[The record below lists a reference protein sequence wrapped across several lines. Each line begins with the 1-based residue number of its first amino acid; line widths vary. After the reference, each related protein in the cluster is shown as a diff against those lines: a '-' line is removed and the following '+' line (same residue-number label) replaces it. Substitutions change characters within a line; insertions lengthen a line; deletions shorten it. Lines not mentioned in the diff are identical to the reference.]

1 MFSFLLQGTKR
12 AVLIR
17 AICTVAIISV
27 VDWRVEGNI
36 SLGFLY
42 LFPMVLMG
50 SVLSRAQIAL
60 SAAVCMVL
68 AEWFDPFPWTPEAGV
83 PRDIMMFS
91 AFLGIGLFVY
101 ESTRNRQ
108 RALEHLHEIEAESQA
123 RLEAEEQIK
132 VLIESSPAAIF
143 MLDAGGN
150 VLVANEAAHRL
161 LGFQPGEL
169 QGRSVHPNLP
179 ALATVPPLDDSAP
192 IFRTVMQCRGRRLNG
207 EVFLADVWFSTY
219 RTSSGPRLAA
229 MIIDTSDELRD
240 REEFSLRQLMSA
252 SRVLVGAVSHEVRNI
267 CGAIAVVYANLS
279 RKQDL
284 RGSEDFQALGTLV
297 EGLAK
302 VASLELLQNT
312 AATLEETGGIDLSA
326 LMEELRIVI
335 EPPLRSSGVA
345 LRWEIAPGLPPV
357 FADRQSLLQVFMNLA
372 KNSERALQGS
382 DAPGL
387 EIAAGFDSGRVIVR
401 FRDNGPGI
409 ANPEQLFQ
417 PFQPGAESTGL
428 GLYLSRVFLRSFK
441 GDLRHE
447 PQSRGCCF
455 AIELTP
461 AIEAGDD
468 ASEHAENS
476 PPPVARSHALPF

>member
-1 MFSFLLQGTKR
+1 MFSFFLQGTRR

-17 AICTVAIISV
+17 AICAVAVISI

-42 LFPMVLMG
+42 LFPMVLVG

-60 SAAVCMVL
+60 AAAVCMIL
-68 AEWFDPFPWTPEAGV
+68 AEWFDPFPWTPEAGL
-83 PRDIMMFS
+83 PRDILTFS

-108 RALEHLHEIEAESQA
+108 RALEHLHDIEAESQA
-123 RLEAEEQIK
+123 RLVAEEQIK

-143 MLDAGGN
+143 MLDGGGN

-161 LGFQPGEL
+161 LGFQPDEL
-169 QGRSVHPNLP
+169 QRRSVHPYLP
-179 ALATVPPLDDSAP
+179 ALAKVPPLDDSAP
-192 IFRTVMQCRGRRLNG
+192 FFRTVMQCQGRRLNG

-219 RTSSGPRLAA
+219 RTRSGPRLAA

-240 REEFSLRQLMSA
+240 REELSLRHLMTA
-252 SRVLVGAVSHEVRNI
+252 SRVLVGAVSHEIRNI
-267 CGAIAVVYANLS
+267 CGAIAVVHANLS

-284 RGSEDFQALGTLV
+284 AGSEDFQALGTLV
-297 EGLAK
+297 EGLEK
-302 VASLELLQNT
+302 VASLELLQNI
-312 AATLEETGGIDLSA
+312 AATEETGGVDLSA

-345 LRWEIAPGLPPV
+345 LRWEIPPGLPPV
-357 FADRQSLLQVFMNLA
+357 FADRQSLLQIFMNLA

-382 DAPGL
+382 SAPEL
-387 EIAAGFDSGRVIVR
+387 EIAAGFDNGRVVVR

-409 ANPEQLFQ
+409 ANPEHLFQ
-417 PFQPGAESTGL
+417 PFQRGAESTGL
-428 GLYLSRVFLRSFK
+428 GLYLSRAFLRSFK
-441 GDLRHE
+441 GELRHE

-468 ASEHAENS
+468 PSEQAENS
-476 PPPVARSHALPF
+476 RSPTASRACPAPS